1 MCFRRLWLWCSG
13 VLDDTSQGACVSRNR
28 PSELWSP
35 PRGSVDPARERGRGR
50 RDLGAHS
57 VTSIERPR
65 LGVPVQGNREGFAC
79 PAPLAA
85 PLAAPPTAPLAACAA
100 CRLASMRVPKVA
112 AGSRPLP
119 HRLNSVCGAAF
130 FVSTFLPGQLDDSP
144 SLPRRSRS
152 ARYRWNIFYTLFSL
166 TTPYLTL
173 SVSCLLSPAARPAR
187 PPWRPFCHARSLL
200 CLPSAPPALPVSAVL
215 VHSLRHR
222 RREGRQVDPVA
233 APWAPAQGHLVNV

>member
-1 MCFRRLWLWCSG
+1 MIACGRIRGGVVGGHRGRVIRAPRRATGPAATRHGGVDEARSPANVLLRRPHGGTICASGDTYGIVRTRSGVELITKGMCSTGPKAFVLQAPLARCSG

-85 PLAAPPTAPLAACAA
+85 PLAAPPSAPLAACAA
-100 CRLASMRVPKVA
+100 CRLASMRVP
-112 AGSRPLP
+112 
-119 HRLNSVCGAAF
+119 
-130 FVSTFLPGQLDDSP
+130 
-144 SLPRRSRS
+144 
-152 ARYRWNIFYTLFSL
+152 
-166 TTPYLTL
+166 
-173 SVSCLLSPAARPAR
+173 
-187 PPWRPFCHARSLL
+187 
-200 CLPSAPPALPVSAVL
+200 
-215 VHSLRHR
+215 
-222 RREGRQVDPVA
+222 
-233 APWAPAQGHLVNV
+233 

>member
-1 MCFRRLWLWCSG
+1 MRGASERCVHGEDDRVRKDQRWGGGGAQGAGYSCAATGNWTSGNAARRRRRSSQSCERIAAKASRWNDMRGGRHLGIVRTRSGVELITKGMCSTGPKAFVLQAPLARCSG

-85 PLAAPPTAPLAACAA
+85 PPTAPLAACAA
-100 CRLASMRVPKVA
+100 CRLASMRVP
-112 AGSRPLP
+112 
-119 HRLNSVCGAAF
+119 
-130 FVSTFLPGQLDDSP
+130 
-144 SLPRRSRS
+144 
-152 ARYRWNIFYTLFSL
+152 
-166 TTPYLTL
+166 
-173 SVSCLLSPAARPAR
+173 
-187 PPWRPFCHARSLL
+187 
-200 CLPSAPPALPVSAVL
+200 
-215 VHSLRHR
+215 
-222 RREGRQVDPVA
+222 
-233 APWAPAQGHLVNV
+233 